1 MAPGDSLP
9 SDPKKG
15 TGGKVHHLLFG
26 VKHKVRVEKLGIEAH
41 VKHPGAKPNYPD
53 LVALMAAELG
63 RK

>member
-1 MAPGDSLP
+1 M
-9 SDPKKG
+9 
-15 TGGKVHHLLFG
+15 HHLLFG

-41 VKHPGAKPNYPD
+41 VTHPGAKPNFPD